1 MGQHSNLKG
10 GLTPQQNQRALLEAA
25 LRALDA
31 RNMAKAVQ
39 ACSSLNK
46 MYPDFADGWAV
57 GGQVALTI
65 GNLDKGL
72 EFIDRALTLNPRG
85 RGYWV
90 TKAECLYDKQNLQ
103 QAVDCATRAIEVTP
117 DDAQVLN
124 RVGNFFSHRCQN
136 HAEAKT
142 HFERA
147 VRLDPNNATFLYNLG
162 AVQRFLGMTSEAE
175 HSWNRALQI
184 TPDDYAIYLG
194 RADLRGQTADN
205 NHTEEME
212 SVLNAGVSDWRDRTQ
227 LHYAL
232 TKEYEDLEEFE
243 LSFQHLKAGA
253 DLRRSHMK
261 YDVADDIEVIDK
273 IKDVFDSAAMEP
285 DASGCQCSEPIF
297 IVGLPRSGTTLVE
310 RILGSH
316 SEVFAAG
323 ELNNFAICLVKAA
336 REISTEPG
344 KSRLDLV
351 SATAK
356 VDFEALGQSYLDST
370 RDKTGHTPRFIDKLP
385 LNFLYCGLIHK
396 ALPNAKIIH
405 VRRHPL
411 DSVYAVY
418 KRMFK
423 DAYPMSYDL
432 SDMARYYVAYS
443 ELMDHWKKVMPGV
456 ICDLQYENLVDQQTT
471 ETRRLLE
478 YCELD
483 WQDACLNFESNPE
496 ASTTASATQVRQP
509 IYKSSVA
516 LWENY
521 REQLEPARS
530 ILEDASIEL

>member
-10 GLTPQQNQRALLEAA
+10 GLSPQKNRRALLETA

-31 RNMAKAVQ
+31 RNMAEAVQ

-57 GGQVALTI
+57 GSQVALTM

-72 EFIDRALTLNPRG
+72 EFIDRALKLNPRG

-90 TKAECLYDKQNLQ
+90 TKAECLYGKQNLR
-103 QAVDCATRAIEVTP
+103 QAVDCAKRAIEITP
-117 DDAQVLN
+117 NDAQILS
-124 RVGNFFSHRCQN
+124 RVGNFFSHRCEN

-142 HFERA
+142 YFEKA
-147 VRLDPNNATFLYNLG
+147 LRLDPNNATFLYNLG

-175 HSWNRALQI
+175 ISWNKALQI
-184 TPDDYAIYLG
+184 KPDEFAIYIG
-194 RADLRGQTADN
+194 RADLRRQTADS

-212 SVLNAGVSDWRDRTQ
+212 RVVNAGISDWRDRTQ

-243 LSFQHLKAGA
+243 LAFQHLKTGA

-273 IKDVFDSAAMEP
+273 IKDVFDSTAMKP
-285 DASGCQCSEPIF
+285 DAPGCQSSEPIF

-316 SEVFAAG
+316 SDVFAAG

-336 REISTEPG
+336 RETSTEPG
-344 KSRLDLV
+344 RSRLDLV

-370 RDKTGHTPRFIDKLP
+370 RDKTGQTPRFIDKLP

-443 ELMDHWKKVMPGV
+443 ELMDHWQKVMPGV

-478 YCELD
+478 YCELG
-483 WQDACLNFESNPE
+483 WQDACMNFEKNPE
-496 ASTTASATQVRQP
+496 ASTTASATQVRRP

-521 REQLEPARS
+521 REQLESARL
-530 ILEDASIEL
+530 ILEGAGIEL